1 MRTLVI
7 AAIVAILTDGCQ
19 PARSEIFVEMVNPEL
34 VKNLVS
40 QADSIA
46 EIPAGSF
53 KMDSSRPLLWVR
65 GERLIFSSE
74 AKSTVLWYDEQGK
87 LSGLLEYENNKLK
100 DSIAFY
106 PNGQRMF
113 TLIID
118 KDGLASGPARFYY
131 PDGRVREDGRFTGG
145 IKTGVWREFN
155 PDGRLV
161 TSREYDRYGKP
172 SR

>member
-1 MRTLVI
+1 MRSIV
-7 AAIVAILTDGCQ
+7 IVAIAAFLWGGCK
-19 PARSEIFVEMVNPEL
+19 PAKSGIFVEMVSAEL
-34 VKNLVS
+34 VKNLLAK
-40 QADSIA
+40 ADSVVQL
-46 EIPAGSF
+46 PAGSL
-53 KMDSSRPLLWVR
+53 KPDSLRPMVWVR
-65 GERLIFSSE
+65 GERLIFSVES
-74 AKSTVLWYDEQGK
+74 KSTVLWYDEQGN
-87 LSGLLEYENNKLK
+87 LTGMLEYEKDKLK

-118 KDGLASGPARFYY
+118 KDGVASGPARYYY
-131 PDGRVREDGRFTGG
+131 PDGRVREDGRFTKG

-155 PDGRLV
+155 PEGKLE